1 MAESAATDVPLNDAA
16 VDAVREHLAGRLD
29 EMVEFIARLARM
41 ESPTRD
47 PAAQAPVQAAVAE
60 RLETM
65 DWRVRRLRGEQT
77 GGHIW
82 ARPHDTR
89 AGAPFQLLVGHSDTV
104 WPHGTLESMPVEVDL
119 EEGVLRGPGVFDMK
133 CGVTQILFALEAL
146 DALGLEP
153 SVTPAVFM
161 NSDEETGSPESDR
174 HVERLARHAARA
186 LVLEPALG
194 PAGLIKTARRGIGQ
208 FRVTVVGQEAH
219 SGLDPGKGAS
229 AILEMSHVVQALHT
243 LSDMERGITVNVGE
257 VSGGT
262 RPNVVAGRARAVV
275 DARVMTLDDGRWL
288 EEQVS
293 AIEPTV
299 PGTRI
304 EVAGGVHI
312 PPMERTD
319 RNQALWRAVRRCGE
333 RLGLELEEGTSGG
346 GSDGNRTSLHC
357 ATIDGMGAVGDGAHA
372 AHEHM
377 RIDRLVERTALL
389 GLAIML
395 PEELA

>member
-186 LVLEPALG
+186 LVLEPEVLLMDEPCSALDPLAG
-194 PAGLIKTARRGIGQ
+194 AVVEDLVAGLRG
-208 FRVTVVGQEAH
+208 RVTVLIVTHNLA
-219 SGLDPGKGAS
+219 
-229 AILEMSHVVQALHT
+229 QARRLADWAA
-243 LSDMERGITVNVGE
+243 LFWKESD
-257 VSGGT
+257 
-262 RPNVVAGRARAVV
+262 AG
-275 DARVMTLDDGRWL
+275 
-288 EEQVS
+288 
-293 AIEPTV
+293 
-299 PGTRI
+299 
-304 EVAGGVHI
+304 
-312 PPMERTD
+312 
-319 RNQALWRAVRRCGE
+319 
-333 RLGLELEEGTSGG
+333 
-346 GSDGNRTSLHC
+346 
-357 ATIDGMGAVGDGAHA
+357 
-372 AHEHM
+372 
-377 RIDRLVERTALL
+377 RLVEHGAVQHLFES
-389 GLAIML
+389 
-395 PEELA
+395 PKEELTAAYVRGRCG